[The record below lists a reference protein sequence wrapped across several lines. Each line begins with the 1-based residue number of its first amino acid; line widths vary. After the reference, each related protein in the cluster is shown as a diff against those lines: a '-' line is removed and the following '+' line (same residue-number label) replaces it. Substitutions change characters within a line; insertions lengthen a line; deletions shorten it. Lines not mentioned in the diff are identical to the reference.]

1 MEKHITKWFEKM
13 DARYVLVVAL
23 KMDFGGSR
31 LEWVRSFNTIL
42 DTGWRIRVALYKK
55 KFYFL

>member
-1 MEKHITKWFEKM
+1 MEKHIMKWIEKM

-23 KMDFGGSR
+23 EMDFGGSR

-42 DTGWRIRVALYKK
+42 DTGCRIS
-55 KFYFL
+55 